1 MLDIVNVLGGT
12 REKES
17 SCDTPDE
24 IGFACV
30 YFAYYPYLGGNA

>member
-1 MLDIVNVLGGT
+1 MLDPIDVFGQ
-12 REKES
+12 KES
-17 SCDTPDE
+17 SCDTPEE